1 MLNDPVGNR
10 LEIFHGAETTA
21 EPFKPGRSISG
32 FRTGPL
38 GLGHVV
44 LNVDTAETIERLTTF
59 YRDTLGF
66 RLTDYYSHPFIAR
79 FLHLNPR
86 HHSLAFVQSGKNAV
100 HHLMMELF
108 SFDDVGQGY
117 DLALGEEGRVA
128 VTLGR
133 HTSDFI
139 TSFYSWTP
147 SSFMV
152 EYGWGA
158 RLIDVDT
165 WQAYERKEGP
175 SMWGH
180 DRGWLSAA
188 DQAKARALRLENA
201 ANGLSPPGPGDGW
214 QLRSDVRRLSLVGQR
229 QGARGGAIAGSSASP
244 RRPGRA
250 MGKDRLAA
258 FSDGVVAILITIMVL
273 ELQTAGRRPIGRRSR
288 AWRRASP
295 ATSSA
300 SSIWGSIG
308 TTITTCCTRSRGSTG
323 VILWAN
329 LHLLF
334 WLSLIPAATAWM
346 GLNLLAPLPT
356 AVYGGALLMPAIAYF
371 LLQLAIVHQQ
381 GADSVLAKA
390 LGPRR
395 QGQDIAGLLHR
406 RDRAGVRQSV
416 AVDGALC
423 AGRGDV
429 ARARPA
435 DRKRAA

>member
-1 MLNDPVGNR
+1 MVEQIGPQSLGYVGVRAKDLGDWAGYGSGLLGLQRIDKTRSTLAFRMDDRKQRILVDADGGEGIGFFGWEVADAPALDALAARLDGAGVKVARGSRALADERHVQDLIVLNDPQGNL

-44 LNVDTAETIERLTTF
+44 LNVDSAETIERLTNF
-59 YRDTLGF
+59 YRDMLGF
-66 RLTDYYSHPFIAR
+66 RLTDYYSHPFTAR

-201 ANGLSPPGPGDGW
+201 ANGL
-214 QLRSDVRRLSLVGQR
+214 
-229 QGARGGAIAGSSASP
+229 
-244 RRPGRA
+244 RRPVQV
-250 MGKDRLAA
+250 M
-258 FSDGVVAILITIMVL
+258 DGNYEVM
-273 ELQTAGRRPIGRRSR
+273 S
-288 AWRRASP
+288 
-295 ATSSA
+295 
-300 SSIWGSIG
+300 
-308 TTITTCCTRSRGSTG
+308 G
-323 VILWAN
+323 VCPW
-329 LHLLF
+329 
-334 WLSLIPAATAWM
+334 W
-346 GLNLLAPLPT
+346 
-356 AVYGGALLMPAIAYF
+356 
-371 LLQLAIVHQQ
+371 
-381 GADSVLAKA
+381 DSVK
-390 LGPRR
+390 
-395 QGQDIAGLLHR
+395 
-406 RDRAGVRQSV
+406 
-416 AVDGALC
+416 
-423 AGRGDV
+423 
-429 ARARPA
+429 ARA
-435 DRKRAA
+435 AAQ